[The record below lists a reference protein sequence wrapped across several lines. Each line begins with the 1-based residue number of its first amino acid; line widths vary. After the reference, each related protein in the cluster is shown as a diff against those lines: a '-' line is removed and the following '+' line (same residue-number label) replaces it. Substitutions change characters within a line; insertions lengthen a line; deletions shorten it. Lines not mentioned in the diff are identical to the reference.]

1 MGIWKGF
8 MEGSSVS
15 KKCRKISDKRVRVQ
29 ITNRAED
36 GMIFVV
42 KFAQAKFR
50 RANIIITIQV
60 NRVRPLL
67 FR

>member
-1 MGIWKGF
+1 M
-8 MEGSSVS
+8 SRRSVGRFRTS
-15 KKCRKISDKRVRVQ
+15 EFAFK